1 MSRYSSDIFTVGRA
15 ADNPTMPT
23 PLSADDQLPKP
34 LLEALAQHGGVRQFP
49 AHAIL
54 INEGDSTDSLYIVL
68 SGRLLAYASDSNGRE
83 VVLAEHGPGEYLGEL
98 SLDGE
103 KRSVSVKTLEP
114 TTCCV
119 VQGAD
124 LREFLAEHP
133 DFAVHMTRKLIR
145 MVRRLTSQV
154 KSLALQDVYGRVVR
168 VLMELSE
175 PDGERRVVRAK
186 LTQQDIA
193 DRVGSSREMVNR
205 IMKELTVGG
214 YVAVGTDK
222 QIAILKKLPAAW

>member
-1 MSRYSSDIFTVGRA
+1 MAG
-15 ADNPTMPT
+15 PT
-23 PLSADDQLPKP
+23 LRDHRLPP
-34 LLEALAQHGGVRQFP
+34 RLLEAIDQHGGVRSYP

-54 INEGDSTDSLYIVL
+54 INEGDTTESLYIVM
-68 SGRLLAYASDSNGRE
+68 SGRVKAYAAGEKGRE
-83 VVLAEHGPGEYLGEL
+83 VVLDELGPGEYFGEL
-98 SLDGE
+98 SLDGGP
-103 KRSVSVKTLEP
+103 RSVSVKTLEP

-124 LREFLAEHP
+124 LREFLGQHP
-133 DFAVHMTRKLIR
+133 DFALHLTHKLIR
-145 MVRRLTSQV
+145 MVRRLTEQV

-175 PDGERRVVRAK
+175 PEGEQRVVRSR

-214 YVAVGTDK
+214 YVAVREDK
-222 QIAILKKLPAAW
+222 QLAILKKLPAAW